1 MRRVTCPELRRGGK
15 EYSGMQQTFSS
26 PPSYAKGEKLTVLY
40 NPADPQESYPDNL
53 LDNYFG
59 CLVGGVFGLVTL
71 LIGFSYLLAS
81 RLKARKTAQ

>member
-1 MRRVTCPELRRGGK
+1 
-15 EYSGMQQTFSS
+15 MQQTFSS
-26 PPSYAKGEKLTVLY
+26 PPSYAKGEKLAVLY

-53 LDNYFG
+53 PDNYFG

-71 LIGFSYLLAS
+71 LIGLSYLLAS

>member
-1 MRRVTCPELRRGGK
+1 
-15 EYSGMQQTFSS
+15 MQQTFSS

-59 CLVGGVFGLVTL
+59 CLVGA
-71 LIGFSYLLAS
+71 FSGWSRCSSAS
-81 RLKARKTAQ
+81 PTCWQAV